1 MSLETIHGLWK
12 TIKPSI
18 EVGDVNESAELL
30 VNYLVDN
37 DFDSKEIESLFQHDP
52 EVKKALKFFIE
63 KPEDVDSFE
72 DDDDFLD
79 EDDDYFNLYDD
90 EH

>member
-1 MSLETIHGLWK
+1 MSLETIHELWK
-12 TIKPSI
+12 AIKPAI
-18 EVGDVNESAELL
+18 EVGDATEAAELL

-37 DFDSKEIESLFQHDP
+37 DFDSKEIESLFQHEP
-52 EVKKALKFFIE
+52 EFKKALKFFAE

-72 DDDDFLD
+72 ENDDFLD
-79 EDDDYFNLYDD
+79 DDDDYFNLYDD